1 MDPET
6 MAEMYKEFAR
16 RHNKQ
21 SKDLKSMSESI
32 NSMVKRLEYLE
43 NKIKEKNMETAWS
56 INCKEENEKKLNDI
70 VKDLEGKISTIDN
83 KLKKSNLETLRQS
96 VDDLKKDKDIM
107 EQTSSEEIDQLNSK
121 NKKWQIL

>member
-1 MDPET
+1 
-6 MAEMYKEFAR
+6 
-16 RHNKQ
+16 
-21 SKDLKSMSESI
+21 MSESI

-43 NKIKEKNMETAWS
+43 NKIKEKDMETAWS
-56 INCKEENEKKLNDI
+56 INCKEENEKKLNDV
-70 VKDLEGKISTIDN
+70 VKDFEGKISTIDN

-121 NKKWQIL
+121 NKKLTTLIENVDDRLEGLDKELVKFT